1 MKLEALLIWK
11 MVLHD
16 EFGQIVFKWLMIKN
30 LLFCRICH
38 FWLKF
43 TQKKLL
49 ATPISWLQMMLSE
62 PMISHFLEASKYSM
76 RKFFF
81 TNMRIF
87 FCWGGKVLKPLKS
100 VLVKI
105 GHKKSS
111 NIAKEVWFLPKYAEW
126 NYKSFKKKKS
136 SLSLIEL
143 FLWPIFNKIDFR
155 GFRIFPPLKKL
166 YPNSSRKSCVQSI
179 CLLLNNEISYD
190 SIALFVIKI

>member
-16 EFGQIVFKWLMIKN
+16 KFGQIVFKWLMIKN

-43 TQKKLL
+43 TQKNCLRLL
-49 ATPISWLQMMLSE
+49 YLGYKWCYQSPRYLI
-62 PMISHFLEASKYSM
+62 FYKYAH
-76 RKFFF
+76 
-81 TNMRIF
+81 I
-87 FCWGGKVLKPLKS
+87 FCWGGEVLKPLKS

-126 NYKSFKKKKS
+126 NYKSFEKKKS

-143 FLWPIFNKIDFR
+143 FLWPIFNKFDFR
-155 GFRIFPPLKKL
+155 GFWIFPPL
-166 YPNSSRKSCVQSI
+166 
-179 CLLLNNEISYD
+179 
-190 SIALFVIKI
+190 